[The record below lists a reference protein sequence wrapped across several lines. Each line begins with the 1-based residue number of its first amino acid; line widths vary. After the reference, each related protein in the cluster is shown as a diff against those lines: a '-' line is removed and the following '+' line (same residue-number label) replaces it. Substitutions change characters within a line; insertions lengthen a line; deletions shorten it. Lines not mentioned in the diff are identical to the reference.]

1 MRDSSRFR
9 FACFWGIL
17 LAALL
22 LRGSMLAVKWSELT
36 EDRDGYLGI
45 AAAIMAGDGFCT
57 PGSSVPTA
65 FRPPLYP
72 LLLSLPVSWA
82 GSLGI
87 AVVQLFLGLAC
98 VAGTMIWARQWIPRG
113 GVCLAGAIVA
123 CDPLLLR
130 YTSQPMTEVASAA
143 LTAWLLWAWCRY
155 ARQRNWGNL
164 CLTGGLFGLAVLCR
178 PAALP
183 MPAVLC
189 VLYVIDAWWTARGEK
204 PAAGIWSR
212 SRAGLAEV
220 LLVSLIGLLVLLP
233 WGVRNALVLGEF
245 KLTTTHGGYTLL
257 LGNNPVFYEAVA
269 RQPWGITWG
278 DYADDHRLGQPV
290 WLRGVNASLELQGLR
305 TEFERDRA
313 QYRLAWEHIR
323 DDPGGFF
330 RACLLRQA
338 RLWSPLPMGPEARE
352 LPRFAGWVLIGFYG
366 AVYGLACVGLVRI
379 LSHRAA
385 RAAVWPGLALVLTLT
400 CVHLFFW
407 TNARMRAPIMP
418 VLAVWAGCTWGTL
431 PPRRAAPAASHIEE
445 AT

>member
-72 LLLSLPVSWA
+72 LLLSLPDSWA

-143 LTAWLLWAWCRY
+143 LTAWLMWAWCRY

-178 PAALP
+178 PAVAHAGGTVHVVRDRCLVDCPGKNLP
-183 MPAVLC
+183 RGSGREAGRVLP
-189 VLYVIDAWWTARGEK
+189 G
-204 PAAGIWSR
+204 AAGLPDWA
-212 SRAGLAEV
+212 AG
-220 LLVSLIGLLVLLP
+220 
-233 WGVRNALVLGEF
+233 
-245 KLTTTHGGYTLL
+245 
-257 LGNNPVFYEAVA
+257 
-269 RQPWGITWG
+269 
-278 DYADDHRLGQPV
+278 
-290 WLRGVNASLELQGLR
+290 
-305 TEFERDRA
+305 
-313 QYRLAWEHIR
+313 
-323 DDPGGFF
+323 
-330 RACLLRQA
+330 
-338 RLWSPLPMGPEARE
+338 
-352 LPRFAGWVLIGFYG
+352 
-366 AVYGLACVGLVRI
+366 
-379 LSHRAA
+379 
-385 RAAVWPGLALVLTLT
+385 
-400 CVHLFFW
+400 
-407 TNARMRAPIMP
+407 
-418 VLAVWAGCTWGTL
+418 
-431 PPRRAAPAASHIEE
+431 
-445 AT
+445 